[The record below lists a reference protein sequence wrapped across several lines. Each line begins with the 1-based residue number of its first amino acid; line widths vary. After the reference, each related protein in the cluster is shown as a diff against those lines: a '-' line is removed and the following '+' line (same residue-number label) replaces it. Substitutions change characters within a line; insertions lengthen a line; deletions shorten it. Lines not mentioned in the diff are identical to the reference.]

1 MDRQGKRRVQL
12 SCNKGYYFPEL
23 RQEIDLVH
31 LMLISQN
38 ATFYFYEKR
47 KRKTE
52 YKNNVNVAFSVFCYS
67 RARPCQPYSPGHIIK
82 YNQL

>member
-12 SCNKGYYFPEL
+12 ACNKGYYFPEL

-52 YKNNVNVAFSVFCYS
+52 YKIMLMLHFLFIVIHVPDPAS
-67 RARPCQPYSPGHIIK
+67 HIL
-82 YNQL
+82 QDT